1 MALPLAPIAVVAVR
15 YGTVALA
22 AYYTARK
29 VQLSQTNQ
37 ATEDA
42 LDTVAEGVSAHKC
55 TDAQQANGAARWR
68 RVVRWGDAGPGLEID
83 IAAIGRIRVRKI

>member
-1 MALPLAPIAVVAVR
+1 MALPLAPIAVVAMR

-29 VQLSQTNQ
+29 LQLSQTSQ

-55 TDAQQANGAARWR
+55 RDAQQANGAVRWR
-68 RVVRWGDAGPGLEID
+68 RVVRFRDSGPGAEID
-83 IAAIGRIRVRKI
+83 IAAIGRIRIRKI

>member
-1 MALPLAPIAVVAVR
+1 MAIPLAPIAFTAAR

-37 ATEDA
+37 ASEDA
-42 LDTVAEGVSAHKC
+42 LDTVVEGVSAHKC
-55 TDAQQANGAARWR
+55 TDAPQGNAALRWR
-68 RVVRWGDAGPGLEID
+68 RVVRWGDTGPGLEID
-83 IAAIGRIRVRKI
+83 IAAMGRIRVKKV

>member
-1 MALPLAPIAVVAVR
+1 MALPLAPIALVAAR

-29 VQLSQTNQ
+29 VQLSQTSQ

-42 LDTVAEGVSAHKC
+42 LDTVMEGVSAHKC
-55 TDAQQANGAARWR
+55 TDDKQVNAATRWR
-68 RVVRWGDAGPGLEID
+68 RVVRVGTNGPGVEID
-83 IAAIGRIRVRKI
+83 IAAMGRFRIRKV